1 MTKIPPK
8 LPKYQKYS
16 WNHQNDQNSSKVIK
30 ITLKVSQKKT
40 KMLFSTKSDVWFKF
54 NGVLKSFSEI
64 MKCLALSTIKE
75 LNLNTFLVKF

>member
-30 ITLKVSQKKT
+30 ITLKVSQKKD
-40 KMLFSTKSDVWFKF
+40 KNAFKH
-54 NGVLKSFSEI
+54 K
-64 MKCLALSTIKE
+64 K
-75 LNLNTFLVKF
+75 